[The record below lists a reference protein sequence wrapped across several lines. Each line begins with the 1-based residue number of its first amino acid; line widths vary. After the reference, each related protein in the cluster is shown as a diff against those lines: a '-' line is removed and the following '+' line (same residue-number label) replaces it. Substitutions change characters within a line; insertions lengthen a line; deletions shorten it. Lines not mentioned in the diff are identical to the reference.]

1 MPVIV
6 IGADT
11 PLGEVVCDALSGR
24 GGEVRAF
31 VSDPQR
37 MRRLRT
43 RAVKVAVGDVS
54 DSSHVAGAAL
64 GCFTAVLVGEAASD
78 ARERAFSD
86 DPRGTIAVWIEAVA
100 EASVQRL
107 IWLGG
112 SHDFD
117 EARAREM
124 IPEVTSISVTS
135 QEPEAVASEV
145 VRRDDLGRL
154 DEV

>member
-11 PLGEVVCDALSGR
+11 TLGDAVADALSGR

-31 VSDPQR
+31 VSDRQS
-37 MRRLRT
+37 MRRLRA
-43 RAVKVAVGDVS
+43 RAVKVALGDVS
-54 DSSHVAGAAL
+54 DVSHVAGAAL
-64 GCFTAVLVGEAASD
+64 GCFTAVLVEEAALD

-86 DPRGTIAVWIEAVA
+86 DPMRTIAGWVKAAA
-100 EASVQRL
+100 EASVRRL

-112 SHDFD
+112 PYSFD
-117 EARAREM
+117 STLAREM
-124 IPEVTSISVTS
+124 IPEVTSVSMVAH
-135 QEPEAVASEV
+135 EPEAIALEV
-145 VRRDDLGRL
+145 VRRDDLRRL